1 MLAKFMPFEEIVL
14 FPTDILVCFSGIY
27 VDFLEIAFSFLQASF
42 SQGEMGFEVKL
53 GI

>member
-1 MLAKFMPFEEIVL
+1 
-14 FPTDILVCFSGIY
+14 LVCFSGIY
-27 VDFLEIAFSFLQASF
+27 VDFLEIAFSFLLASF